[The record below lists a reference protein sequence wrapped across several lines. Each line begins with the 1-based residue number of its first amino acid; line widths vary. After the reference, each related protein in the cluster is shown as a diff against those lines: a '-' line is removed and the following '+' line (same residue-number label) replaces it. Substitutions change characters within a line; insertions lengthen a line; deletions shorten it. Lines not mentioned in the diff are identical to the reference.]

1 MKKILV
7 LLLAMLL
14 LTGCGSNGKQGATTE
29 QTAEDVGV
37 KGEYVQ
43 ISAEEAKKLMDTEE
57 NFILLDVRT
66 PQEYREGHIPG
77 SQNVPL
83 QQLDKVEEVTENKD
97 TVLYVYCRSGAR
109 SRQAVSLLNHMGY
122 TNVHNIG
129 GIAAY
134 SGKVE

>member
-1 MKKILV
+1 MGIFDFFKHPDI
-7 LLLAMLL
+7 
-14 LTGCGSNGKQGATTE
+14 NQGV
-29 QTAEDVGV
+29 Q
-37 KGEYVQ
+37 EYKNAAGAV
-43 ISAEEAKKLMDTEE
+43 
-57 NFILLDVRT
+57 LLDVRS

-109 SRQAVSLLNHMGY
+109 SRQAVSLLRAMGY